1 MGRCKPPGSVN
12 SFLSYAPHLSGTK
25 SCLFVH
31 FKEWQCC
38 RRLLLAFP
46 SPATPVF
53 WPVKSHGQRSLVG
66 YSTWGCNESDK
77 TEQINTA
84 QNPFQLL
91 SNHCGVLMVAY
102 HSFGS
107 PHPHWGPEIVEV
119 CAIYG
124 LLICQ
129 EMFSFLR
136 EKSISYSIYFIKSA
150 CA

>member
-53 WPVKSHGQRSLVG
+53 LPVKSHGQRSLVG

-77 TEQINTA
+77 TERINTA

-91 SNHCGVLMVAY
+91 SSHCGVLMVAY
-102 HSFGS
+102 RSFGS
-107 PHPHWGPEIVEV
+107 PHPHLGTRNGWGLCHLWFTDMSRDVFTSEGEV
-119 CAIYG
+119 D
-124 LLICQ
+124 
-129 EMFSFLR
+129 FL
-136 EKSISYSIYFIKSA
+136 FNLFH
-150 CA
+150 